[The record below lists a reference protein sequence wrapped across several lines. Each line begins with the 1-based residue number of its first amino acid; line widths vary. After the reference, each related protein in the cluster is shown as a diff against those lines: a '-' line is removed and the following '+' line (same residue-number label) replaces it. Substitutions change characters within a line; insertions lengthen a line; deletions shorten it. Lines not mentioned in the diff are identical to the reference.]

1 MKFSSLSL
9 WLLLLPV
16 GFAACTPSQ
25 SPRSDSKTPS
35 IAARAA
41 GLEARE
47 GLLSFYVDARA
58 GQVLLRLPPGDAAGL
73 MQELIYVEGLR
84 RGLGS
89 NPVGLDRGQLGE
101 SALLWIRRVGPRVL
115 FELPNLGYRALS
127 EDADERR
134 AVDESFARSVIHAA
148 EILAEDPDGSCLIDL
163 TPFLLRDAHDVSSTL
178 AGSGQGDYRLD
189 AARSLALLEQCL
201 AFPDNL
207 EFESILTFA
216 GNKPGPLVRQTTPQP
231 QLVSLVA
238 HHSFIRLP
246 NDGYRTRDFD
256 ARAGSFAVEFNDYAA
271 PLEAPLRKQWIVR
284 HRLEKIDPSAARSK
298 VKEPL
303 VYYVDRG
310 APEMIR
316 QALIEGASWWA
327 EAFDAAGFVDA
338 FRVELLPEGAHP
350 LDVRYNMIQW
360 VHRATRGWSY
370 GGGVVDPRT
379 GEMLKGHV
387 SLGSLR
393 VRQDRMIFEAM
404 LGRDATGTGA
414 PDDPVQL
421 ALARIRQLAAHEVGH
436 TLGLTHNF
444 AASSY
449 GDRESVMDYPAPRL
463 RLTANGAWDVTGCYG
478 VGIGDWDK
486 AAIEFA
492 YAEFADPDTEAAG
505 LKAILDGMRAAGLRF
520 LTENDSRPA
529 GTAISASSLW
539 DNGTDAAAEL
549 RNVIRLRAKA
559 LAEFGERNL
568 ADGQQLALLQEL
580 FVLAYSYPR
589 FQMEAAA
596 KAIGGA
602 EYDYVARGDAP
613 SPLRWVDEKAQ
624 RDALAALLETLSPA
638 YLDIDERVLRL
649 LLPRPFGHP
658 AHEELFASATAPL
671 FDPMGAAETSAR
683 WTLEQL
689 FHPARC
695 ARLVDQHRRNESLP
709 SLDEIFAAVRAQT
722 ARHAADSPRHARL
735 REVCQRLFAD
745 ALVQLAADAAVVP
758 HARALAEAELEKIV
772 ASLPVGVRDP
782 VAAAHIGALHRD
794 IARFLDAREWTG
806 DSLHRTAGL
815 PPGSPIGSFPDV
827 DELLRNPGCLAGWGL

>member
-1 MKFSSLSL
+1 MKFSSLPL
-9 WLLLLPV
+9 WLFLLPV
-16 GFAACTPSQ
+16 GFAACAPSHG
-25 SPRSDSKTPS
+25 PKTDAQAPG
-35 IAARAA
+35 IAARVTN
-41 GLEARE
+41 LEARA
-47 GLLSFYVDARA
+47 GLLSFYVDAKA
-58 GQVLLRLPPGDAAGL
+58 GQILLELPPNDTRGL

-84 RGLGS
+84 RGMGS

-127 EDADERR
+127 DDADERR

-148 EILAEDPDGSCLIDL
+148 EIMAEDPDGSCLIDL
-163 TPFLLRDAHDVSSTL
+163 TPFLLRDAHDVGATL
-178 AGSGQGDYRLD
+178 ARSGQGDYGLD
-189 AARSLALLEQCL
+189 AARSLPVFEQCL
-201 AFPDNL
+201 AFADNL

-231 QLVSLVA
+231 QLMSLVA

-246 NDGYRTRDFD
+246 EDGYRTRDFD
-256 ARAGSFAVEFNDYAA
+256 ARAGSFAVEFNDYAT
-271 PLEAPLRKQWIVR
+271 PLDAPLRKQWIVR
-284 HRLEKIDPSAARSK
+284 HRLEKLDPSAARSK

-310 APEMIR
+310 APEAVR
-316 QALIEGASWWA
+316 EALIEGASWWA
-327 EAFDAAGFVDA
+327 DAFDAAGFVGA

-370 GGGVVDPRT
+370 GGGIVDPRT

-404 LGRDATGTGA
+404 LGRDATGSGA
-414 PDDPVQL
+414 PEDPVQL

-463 RLTANGAWDVTGCYG
+463 ALTDDGAWDVSGCYG
-478 VGIGDWDK
+478 VGIGEWDK
-486 AAIEFA
+486 AAIDFA
-492 YAEFADPDTEAAG
+492 YAEFADPSSEAEG
-505 LKAILDGMRAAGLRF
+505 LQAILHGMRTAGLRF
-520 LTENDSRPA
+520 LTEGDARPA
-529 GTAISASSLW
+529 GTAIPTSSLW
-539 DNGTDAAAEL
+539 DNGTDATAEL
-549 RNVIRLRAKA
+549 RSVIRLRAKA
-559 LAEFGERNL
+559 LAEFGEHNL
-568 ADGQQLALLQEL
+568 AEGQQLSLLQEL
-580 FVLAYSYPR
+580 FVLAYAYPR

-602 EYDYVARGDAP
+602 DYDYVARGDAP
-613 SPLRWVDEKAQ
+613 SALRWIDASTQ
-624 RDALAALLETLSPA
+624 RDALAALLETLSPS
-638 YLDIDERVLRL
+638 YLDIDERVLGL

-658 AHEELFASATAPL
+658 AHEELFASSTVPL

-689 FHPARC
+689 CHPARC
-695 ARLVDQHRRNESLP
+695 ARLVDQHRRDESLP
-709 SLDEIFAAVRAQT
+709 SLDEIFAAVRKLTSRQ
-722 ARHAADSPRHARL
+722 AADSPRHARL
-735 REVCQRLFAD
+735 REICQRLFAD
-745 ALVQLAADAAVVP
+745 ALVGLAADAAVVP
-758 HARALAEAELEKIV
+758 HVRALAEAELEKLL

-782 VAAAHIGALHRD
+782 VAAAHLGALRRD
-794 IARFLDAREWTG
+794 IARFLDARQWSG
-806 DSLHRTAGL
+806 DSLHRPAAL
-815 PPGSPIGSFPDV
+815 PPGSPIGSAPNV
-827 DELLRNPGCLAGWGL
+827 DELLRNLGCLAGWGL